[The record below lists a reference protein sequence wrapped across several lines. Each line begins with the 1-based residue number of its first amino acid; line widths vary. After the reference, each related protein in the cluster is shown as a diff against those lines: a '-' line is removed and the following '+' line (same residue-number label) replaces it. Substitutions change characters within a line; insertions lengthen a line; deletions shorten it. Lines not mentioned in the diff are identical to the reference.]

1 MTITI
6 AISETQETLNIG
18 TCATLINIY
27 IYICIYIS
35 TK

>member
-18 TCATLINIY
+18 TCATLINNIRSV
-27 IYICIYIS
+27 CL
-35 TK
+35 K